1 MQMRNDTAGFVQV
14 LLRDLGGVRPLSAT
28 ISVLLNFGSSISLGK
43 WFQGLLNLR
52 AAILRDILFSRLESV
67 F

>member
-28 ISVLLNFGSSISLGK
+28 ISVLFELWKQHQPWKIVPK
-43 WFQGLLNLR
+43 
-52 AAILRDILFSRLESV
+52 ITEP
-67 F
+67 